1 MSHPP
6 TSHANPVSYLPLSHS
21 NTSNNMVSVKMHA
34 YLLVLVLGQT
44 RLWVWALFC
53 SILNSIKEHW
63 FRRVQSSGYA
73 GFELDFG
80 LFQTQQVLSLDFFF
94 EMV

>member
-44 RLWVWALFC
+44 HLWVWYIFEGLGSFLF
-53 SILNSIKEHW
+53 NFDIKEHW
-63 FRRVQSSGYA
+63 LCLCRVQNSG
-73 GFELDFG
+73 FVLDFG
-80 LFQTQQVLSLDFFF
+80 VF
-94 EMV
+94 

>member
-21 NTSNNMVSVKMHA
+21 YTSNNMVSVKMHA
-34 YLLVLVLGQT
+34 YILVLVLGQT
-44 RLWVWALFC
+44 HLWVWYIFEGLGSFLF
-53 SILNSIKEHW
+53 NFDIKEHW
-63 FRRVQSSGYA
+63 LCLCRVQSS

-80 LFQTQQVLSLDFFF
+80 LFQT
-94 EMV
+94 

>member
-21 NTSNNMVSVKMHA
+21 YTSNNMVSVKMHA
-34 YLLVLVLGQT
+34 YILVLVLGQT
-44 RLWVWALFC
+44 HLWVWYIYEGLGSFLF
-53 SILNSIKEHW
+53 NFHIKEHW

-73 GFELDFG
+73 GFELDFN
-80 LFQTQQVLSLDFFF
+80 LFQT
-94 EMV
+94 